1 MGNNDGNGQIKEF
14 IANLKNRKAYQEKKA
29 IKLGFPILK
38 TMYLINYQIKSRNLQ
53 LFVRLL
59 RSQCGAKIKLKK
71 SRLLLVV
78 AVDISQLSLGSN
90 QIGALN

>member
-38 TMYLINYQIKSRNLQ
+38 TM
-53 LFVRLL
+53 
-59 RSQCGAKIKLKK
+59 
-71 SRLLLVV
+71 
-78 AVDISQLSLGSN
+78 
-90 QIGALN
+90 